1 MIAAIWGVFIW
12 KEFRS
17 AKKSV
22 YGLVQRYLTF
32 GHSRLFYS
40 AICNHSVP
48 AFVKNAANSLYQ
60 VNLESR
66 GLKLHKILDILS

>member
-1 MIAAIWGVFIW
+1 MLVPPAKPVLLSYALGQGSPMIAAIWGVFIW

-32 GHSRLFYS
+32 GHSR
-40 AICNHSVP
+40 
-48 AFVKNAANSLYQ
+48 
-60 VNLESR
+60 
-66 GLKLHKILDILS
+66 